1 MLECIQTLWFLTLSP
16 HPWSF
21 WDSQSS
27 RQLSSLRQEKF
38 PQRKG
43 TNKQINTSQ
52 ALCKSRILNPF
63 LHLNQPELARKLMAW
78 NLQRRKYP
86 ALSVTT
92 IFSLLSHSSQNVV
105 AIADKK
111 TLKKIENDGRSMC
124 LGTKF
129 PQKLKNS
136 FEKYL
141 GFIREAGGDCYK
153 RKEYLLKLNDLSKL
167 WSYKMGILI

>member
-1 MLECIQTLWFLTLSP
+1 MLECIQTSWFLTLSP

-21 WDSQSS
+21 WDSQS
-27 RQLSSLRQEKF
+27 RQQLSSLQQKEEKF
-38 PQRKG
+38 PQRKR
-43 TNKQINTSQ
+43 TYKQINASQ
-52 ALCKSRILNPF
+52 TLCRSRILNPF

-78 NLQRRKYP
+78 NVQCKKCQ
-86 ALSVTT
+86 AFSVTV
-92 IFSLLSHSSQNVV
+92 IFSLLSHSRQNVV
-105 AIADKK
+105 AIVVA

-141 GFIREAGGDCYK
+141 GFIGKAGGDCHK
-153 RKEYLLKLNDLSKL
+153 KKSTFKIK
-167 WSYKMGILI
+167 WSL